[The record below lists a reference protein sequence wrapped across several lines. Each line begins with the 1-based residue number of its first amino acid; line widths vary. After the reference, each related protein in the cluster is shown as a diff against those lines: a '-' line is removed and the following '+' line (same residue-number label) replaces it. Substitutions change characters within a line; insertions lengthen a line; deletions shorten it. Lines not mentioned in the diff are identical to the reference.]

1 MVKVSSERELL
12 EIFKKARE
20 MKIPAFL
27 VEDAGHT
34 QLPPSTKTSLGLG
47 PDEEEKLEKIAGN
60 LKLL

>member
-1 MVKVSSERELL
+1 M

-27 VEDAGHT
+27 VEDAGYT

-47 PDEEEKLEKIAGN
+47 PDEEDKLEKVAGN